1 MPRITLASLP
11 AGADAVA
18 ALGPWLSARTGPTL
32 WLTATPALAADV
44 RRRVP
49 PSVAVHDLQS
59 FADELVF
66 THDPSAR
73 PLRPR
78 HNRLIAAEI
87 ATDDR
92 PVSRGEAERIA
103 GSVAELKRAGV
114 AEKQWP
120 KSVRKAVATWERA
133 RVTLGLLDPEDRLR
147 KAEEV
152 VAARTAT
159 QFTAVALSGF
169 DTYPTPVYE
178 SLRVLVDGCEHVAL
192 AYGGRAVLPAWVD
205 DDPDPDRVEI
215 DSPAPPDVRRIR
227 APGPLGESRMVARQL
242 REWIDG
248 GVSPSE
254 IVVTCRRP
262 EDAADLYAATFAD
275 YGIPFDSGHTPTL
288 AHAPSVAT
296 LLRGWRLPLDGFP
309 FSGVGELLRS
319 GFFRPTWPDVVKD
332 PDLPLRAEGLLRTL
346 GRPSGKESFLAAV
359 EQWVVAPIAPLEDEG
374 GDRPRRE
381 RLEALAGHCRPFLR
395 EFFGLWDDD
404 PTPASAIKWVER
416 LRAFAALFGLAG
428 DTALTLFW
436 AECDSWAT
444 ADAPALK
451 LKRLTL
457 ERFTDAIERIAAD
470 TPGPSDEV
478 KLNAVRLLT
487 PDDARH
493 VPCHSLV
500 FVDLGEGSFP
510 DTATAP
516 SLMSDFDRRTLGSDL
531 LPTAET
537 RLDRDVALFT
547 DLLARPTAHVLL
559 SRQAVD
565 EAGGER
571 LPSSLL
577 AEWEARHPDG
587 PAPTL
592 QKMTVE
598 GYAHG
603 PAYSQAERRTQAA
616 RVLRINENSDV
627 SDGGL
632 SPDLL
637 AILGRAKEMAAK
649 RFHSSSFTEF
659 DGRLSHPNAVNR
671 VKQLLLPAK
680 PVSPSSLETYV
691 DCPFRYWLEKVLKVE
706 PLDEPSD
713 EIEFTRRGQA
723 VHRALSR
730 FHQDL
735 NAGRVDADLAGYVTH
750 ATAEYGERSGTP
762 LGRVLWELEGKRLA
776 RSMKKYAGQTEKYR
790 GEWEKAK
797 AVPQPSRFEQAFGS
811 KGEVAVP
818 PLVIDVGGVSVA
830 IAGTVD
836 RVDVV
841 ELDGERG
848 YVVIDYKTGR
858 GTKYTS
864 PDVINLNALQ
874 LPLYALALER
884 TVFADRPSRPLAMVY
899 WMPSDGGAKF
909 ALPGKGKTSW
919 LTDDMTWPKFRE
931 QLETRIAT
939 LMANARVGLFPLAP
953 RKDDCTATCPFGPT
967 CRIAQSRSV
976 EKNQGTNHRDT
987 ESQRIPNQ

>member
-1 MPRITLASLP
+1 MPRITLAKLP
-11 AGADAVA
+11 AGTDAVT
-18 ALGPWLSARTGPTL
+18 ALGPWLTSCPGPIL
-32 WLTATPALAADV
+32 WLTVSPALATDV

-49 PSVAVHDLQS
+49 QSVTVHDLGAY
-59 FADELVF
+59 ADELVF
-66 THDPSAR
+66 AHDPTAR

-78 HNRLIAAEI
+78 HLRLIAAEI

-92 PVSRGEAERIA
+92 LVARGEAERIA
-103 GSVAELKRAGV
+103 GTVAELKRAGV
-114 AEKQWP
+114 PETQWP
-120 KSVRKAVATWERA
+120 KSVRKTVAAWERA

-147 KAEEV
+147 RAAEIAAAGTRFTGV
-152 VAARTAT
+152 VIG
-159 QFTAVALSGF
+159 GF
-169 DTYPTPVYE
+169 DSYPPPVYE
-178 SLRVLVDGCEHVAL
+178 LLTAVVNGCERVAF
-192 AYGGRAVLPAWVD
+192 AYGDRAVLPAWVD
-205 DDPDPDRVEI
+205 DDPDPDRI
-215 DSPAPPDVRRIR
+215 DPDSPPPPVVRRIH
-227 APGPLGESRMVARQL
+227 APGALGECRMVARQL

-248 GVSPSE
+248 GISPGQ
-254 IVVTCRRP
+254 IVVTGRKP
-262 EDAADLYAATFAD
+262 EAVADLYAATFAD
-275 YGIPFDSGHTPTL
+275 YDIPFDAGTTPTL
-288 AHAPSVAT
+288 AHSPTVAT
-296 LLRGWRLPLDGFP
+296 LLRAWRLPLDGFP
-309 FSGVGELLRS
+309 FAGVGELLRS
-319 GFFRPTWPDVVKD
+319 GFFRPQWPDVLKD

-346 GRPSGKESFLAAV
+346 GRPNGKESFLAAV
-359 EQWVVAPIAPLEDEG
+359 EQRVVAPLPPLEDEG

-381 RLEALAGHCRPFLR
+381 RIEALAGHCRPFLR

-404 PTPASAIKWVER
+404 PKPRSAGKWVER
-416 LRAFAALFGLAG
+416 LKSFAAGIGFTNDA
-428 DTALTLFW
+428 ALTRFG
-436 AECDSWAT
+436 AECESWAT

-451 LKRLTL
+451 LKRQTFEL
-457 ERFTDAIERIAAD
+457 FTDALERIAAD
-470 TPGPSDEV
+470 TPGPTGEV
-478 KLNAVRLLT
+478 TANAVRLLS
-487 PDDARH
+487 PEDAHR
-493 VPCHSLV
+493 VPCDVLV
-500 FVDLGEGSFP
+500 VVDLGEGSFP
-510 DTATAP
+510 DAAGPP
-516 SLMSDFDRRTLGSDL
+516 SLLTDTDRRALERDS

-537 RLDRDVALFT
+537 RLDRDVARFADFLT
-547 DLLARPTAHVLL
+547 RPTTHVLV

-565 EAGGER
+565 EVGGEK

-577 AEWEARHPDG
+577 AEWEARHPEWPPPDR
-587 PAPTL
+587 
-592 QKMTVE
+592 QKMAVA
-598 GYAHG
+598 GYAEG
-603 PAYSQAERRTQAA
+603 PAYSHAERRTQAA
-616 RVLRINENSDV
+616 RCLRFNESTDL

-637 AILGRAKEMAAK
+637 ATLGRAKALTAK

-659 DGRLSHPNAVNR
+659 DGKLSHPNAINKVR
-671 VKQLLLPAK
+671 QHLLPAK

-730 FHQDL
+730 FHQDV
-735 NAGRVDADLAGYVTH
+735 NAGRDDADLAGYVTH

-762 LGRVLWELEGKRLA
+762 LGRVLWDLEGKRLA

-790 GEWEKAK
+790 GEWEKAN
-797 AVPQPSRFEQAFGS
+797 AIPQPSRFEQAFGS
-811 KGEVAVP
+811 KGEAAVP

-841 ELDGERG
+841 ELEGERG
-848 YVVIDYKTGR
+848 YVVIDYKSGR
-858 GTKYTS
+858 AAKYTS
-864 PDVINLNALQ
+864 PDVIDLNALQ

-909 ALPGKGKTSW
+909 ALPSKGKTSW

-939 LMANARVGLFPLAP
+939 LMANAREGLFPLAP

-976 EKNQGTNHRDT
+976 AKVNGVT
-987 ESQRIPNQ
+987 